1 MHLSALLNNDNF
13 DDETFTK
20 YEEEE
25 EEEEE
30 KRSTPDGDGT
40 ALFLSRVVG
49 LSEASSIFVG
59 FVAPKQRPE
68 RIVG

>member
-20 YEEEE
+20 YEEE

-49 LSEASSIFVG
+49 LSEASCIFVG

-68 RIVG
+68 RIIG

>member
-20 YEEEE
+20 YEEE

-68 RIVG
+68 RIIG

>member
-1 MHLSALLNNDNF
+1 MHLSALLNNDKF

-20 YEEEE
+20 YEEE

-49 LSEASSIFVG
+49 LSEASCIFVG

>member
-20 YEEEE
+20 YEEE